1 MWLIQRVEWAT
12 VFLGWG
18 VTLALANTGPTT
30 LGDAMTEAEVD
41 IVDRN
46 PSPQATSAETCLK
59 HFTERVTKAR
69 QLPLLELPHE
79 ASG

>member
-1 MWLIQRVEWAT
+1 
-12 VFLGWG
+12 
-18 VTLALANTGPTT
+18 
-30 LGDAMTEAEVD
+30 MTDVEVD

-46 PSPQATSAETCLK
+46 PSPQATSADTCLK